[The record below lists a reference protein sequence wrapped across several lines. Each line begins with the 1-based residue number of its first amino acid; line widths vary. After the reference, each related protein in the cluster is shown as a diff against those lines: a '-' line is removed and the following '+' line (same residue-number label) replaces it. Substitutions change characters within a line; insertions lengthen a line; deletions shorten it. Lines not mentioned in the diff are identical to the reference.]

1 MKKKIVNVLVG
12 NVSGYLAALW
22 VAFIWSLFDSQIR
35 HFDLMI
41 YTVLLVFVADG
52 VAVFRARHQAKKE
65 LATWQDS
72 YVNCLL
78 ACIGWLQAYREGP
91 AAIVA
96 GLTQRDKLFR
106 QLIKALNDGARL
118 DETQVPVEALKEL
131 VERAIKEGRLDYG
144 NEAHRRLMDLV

>member
-1 MKKKIVNVLVG
+1 MKKKIVNVLVD
-12 NVSGYLAALW
+12 NVSGFFAAFW
-22 VAFIWSLFDSQIR
+22 VAYIWSLFDSQVR
-35 HFDLMI
+35 RFDLVI
-41 YTVLLVFVADG
+41 YAALLIFVADG

-65 LATWQDS
+65 LVVWQDS

-78 ACIGWLQAYREGP
+78 ACIGWLQAYRVGP

-106 QLIKALNDGARL
+106 QLIQALNDGARL

-131 VERAIKEGRLDYG
+131 VDRATKEGKLDYG
-144 NEAHRRLMDLV
+144 NKAHRRLMDLV